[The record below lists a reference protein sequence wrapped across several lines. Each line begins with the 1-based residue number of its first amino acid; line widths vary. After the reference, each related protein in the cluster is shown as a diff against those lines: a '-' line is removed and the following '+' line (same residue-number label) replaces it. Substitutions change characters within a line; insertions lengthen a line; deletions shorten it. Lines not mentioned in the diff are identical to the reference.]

1 MENKT
6 NLSFEE
12 IMKQNE
18 RRVHYYIHRLKVND
32 THQDFFQEGLVAMWH
47 AYEKYQPNK
56 GALST
61 YFNYTIRHRLID
73 LIQKKA
79 KEQRNDVPN

>member
-32 THQDFFQEGLVAMWH
+32 THQEFYQKGLVAMWR
-47 AYEKYQPNK
+47 AYETYQPDK
-56 GALST
+56 GVLST
-61 YFNYTIRHRLID
+61 YFNYSIRHRLID

-79 KEQRNDVPN
+79 KEQRKDVLN